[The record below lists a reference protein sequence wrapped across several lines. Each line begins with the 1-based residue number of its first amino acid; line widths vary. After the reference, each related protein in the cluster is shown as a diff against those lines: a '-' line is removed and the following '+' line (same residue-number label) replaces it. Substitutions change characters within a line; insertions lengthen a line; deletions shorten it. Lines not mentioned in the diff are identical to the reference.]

1 MNGTVAQELAL
12 ILNFRKKPQL
22 IAVFNF
28 PTSRLYF
35 QKNTKNVEFI
45 IYSLL
50 YDQNFFIFFSELLK
64 RKPIYCIII

>member
-28 PTSRLYF
+28 PTVNYTI
-35 QKNTKNVEFI
+35 KCNTFE
-45 IYSLL
+45 
-50 YDQNFFIFFSELLK
+50 
-64 RKPIYCIII
+64 